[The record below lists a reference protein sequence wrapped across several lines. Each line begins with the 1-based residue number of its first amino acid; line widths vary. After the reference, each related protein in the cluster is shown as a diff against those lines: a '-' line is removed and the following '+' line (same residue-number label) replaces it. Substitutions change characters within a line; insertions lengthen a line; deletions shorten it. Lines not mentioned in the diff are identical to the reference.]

1 MISVPVGPIGVLCI
15 QCTLADGRIVGLVS
29 GLGAATADATYAAVA
44 ALWWFLLT
52 GGVSLVRD
60 RFTPRMMRWV
70 NLGSGAIIAL
80 FGVTA
85 VVISFA
91 V

>member
-1 MISVPVGPIGVLCI
+1 M
-15 QCTLADGRIVGLVS
+15 GLVS
-29 GLGAATADATYAAVA
+29 GLGAATADATYATAA

-52 GGVSLVRD
+52 GGVSLVRG
-60 RFTPRMMRWV
+60 RFTPSMMRRV
-70 NLGSGAIIAL
+70 NLGSGAIITL

-85 VVISFA
+85 VVVSFA